1 MYGNIKIMLRSPVQR
16 KYVLGIKSENEI
28 ANILS
33 RLDVEYESFDESY
46 PSDGT

>member
-1 MYGNIKIMLRSPVQR
+1 MHGNTKIMLRSPVQR

-28 ANILS
+28 ANVLS
-33 RLDVEYESFDESY
+33 MLDVEYESFDEIY